1 MDLSQKEASMAMDTT
16 DRKETISLGL
26 SPCPNDTN
34 IFYALLHKKVAF
46 PLSITPYISDV
57 EDLNQKL
64 IRRELDVS
72 KISYGVLDH
81 IASDYVLLRSGSAL
95 GRGCGP
101 LILSKKKMTAKDLE
115 TARVAIPGIHTT
127 AALLMKLYC
136 PGAVNLI
143 PMNFAKI
150 VQAIADGD
158 VEAGVIIHE
167 TRFVY
172 HEYGLVMIQDL
183 GAWWEELTGLPIPL
197 GGIAARR
204 SLGREVLQTL
214 NDALKLSVLYAIS
227 NEGGDEALDFVKRHA
242 QEMSP
247 DVMARH
253 IGLYVNRYTIELD
266 EEGMKAVDLLARK
279 AREKGVFE
287 LETNSLFDIN

>member
-1 MDLSQKEASMAMDTT
+1 MAMDTT

-46 PLSITPYISDV
+46 PLSITPYISDI

-95 GRGCGP
+95 GRSCGP

-127 AALLMKLYC
+127 AALLMRLYC
-136 PGAVNLI
+136 PGAENLI

-150 VQAIADGD
+150 AQAIADED
-158 VEAGVIIHE
+158 VDAGVIIHE
-167 TRFVY
+167 TRFIY

-183 GAWWEELTGLPIPL
+183 GAWWEKLTGLPIPL

-204 SLGREVLQTL
+204 SLGHKLLQTL
-214 NDALKLSVLYAIS
+214 NKALKLSVLYAI
-227 NEGGDEALDFVKRHA
+227 NGKGGDKALDFIKRHA

-247 DVMARH
+247 DVIARH
-253 IGLYVNRYTIELD
+253 IGLYVNRYTVELGK
-266 EEGMKAVDLLARK
+266 EGMKAVNFLVK
-279 AREKGVFE
+279 TAREKGIFKR
-287 LETNSLFDIN
+287 ETNSLFDIN

>member
-1 MDLSQKEASMAMDTT
+1 MDAT

-26 SPCPNDTN
+26 SPCPNDTD

-101 LILSKKKMTAKDLE
+101 LILGKKNMTAKDLE
-115 TARVAIPGIHTT
+115 TARVAIPGTHTT
-127 AALLMKLYC
+127 AALLMRLYC
-136 PGAVNLI
+136 PGAKNLI

-150 VQAIADGD
+150 ARAIADGD
-158 VEAGVIIHE
+158 VDAGVIIHE

-183 GAWWEELTGLPIPL
+183 GAWWEELAGLPIPL

-204 SLGREVLQTL
+204 SLGHKLLQTL
-214 NDALKLSVLYAIS
+214 NDALKLSVLYAI
-227 NEGGDEALDFVKRHA
+227 NGKGGTEALDFVRCHA

-247 DVMARH
+247 EVMARH
-253 IGLYVNRYTIELD
+253 IGLYVNRYTVELD
-266 EEGMKAVDLLARK
+266 EEGMKAVDFLTGMAC
-279 AREKGVFE
+279 EKGIFK
-287 LETNSLFDIN
+287 NKIHSLFNIN

>member
-1 MDLSQKEASMAMDTT
+1 MDTT

-46 PLSITPYISDV
+46 PLSITPYISDI

-95 GRGCGP
+95 GRSCGP

-127 AALLMKLYC
+127 AALLMRLYC
-136 PGAVNLI
+136 PGAENLI

-150 VQAIADGD
+150 AQAIADED
-158 VEAGVIIHE
+158 VDAGVIIHE
-167 TRFVY
+167 TRFIY

-183 GAWWEELTGLPIPL
+183 GAWWEKLTGLPIPL

-204 SLGREVLQTL
+204 SLGHKLLQTL
-214 NDALKLSVLYAIS
+214 NKALKLSVLYAI
-227 NEGGDEALDFVKRHA
+227 NGKGGDKALDFIKRHA

-247 DVMARH
+247 DVIARH
-253 IGLYVNRYTIELD
+253 IGLYVNRYTVELGK
-266 EEGMKAVDLLARK
+266 EGMKAVNFLVK
-279 AREKGVFE
+279 TAREKGIFKR
-287 LETNSLFDIN
+287 ETNSLFDIN